1 VSTLQSQQLIQHQI
15 ARDQLGDLPVSPKQ
29 QPSSFPLSRSR
40 GIKARVAAIVLAALA
55 LSLILA
61 YAAVSAVSI
70 QNGYTAMA
78 LRRETEDLRAHNLL
92 LQHQIDVT
100 RSNQRLREAA
110 ARLGLHSADPV
121 GEADYIVVSDLAVAA
136 GAQTAQAGESRPE
149 GGLAARLDRL
159 AMAVVGSADGR
170 AEASTE

>member
-1 VSTLQSQQLIQHQI
+1 VSTLQSQQLIQHPI

-29 QPSSFPLSRSR
+29 QPCNSPWSRSR
-40 GIKARVAAIVLAALA
+40 GIRAKVATSVLAALA

-61 YAAVSAVSI
+61 YAAASAVGI

-78 LRRETEDLRAHNLL
+78 LRRETESLKAQNLL
-92 LQHQIDVT
+92 LQHQIDIAK
-100 RSNQRLREAA
+100 SNQRLREAA
-110 ARLGLHSADPV
+110 TRLGLHPADPV
-121 GEADYIVVSDLAVAA
+121 GEADYIVVPALATAA
-136 GAQTAQAGESRPE
+136 GEAGPE
-149 GGLAARLDRL
+149 GGLAARLARL

>member
-1 VSTLQSQQLIQHQI
+1 M
-15 ARDQLGDLPVSPKQ
+15 
-29 QPSSFPLSRSR
+29 SRSR

-61 YAAVSAVSI
+61 YAAVSAVTI

-78 LRRETEDLRAHNLL
+78 LRQETEDLRAQNLL
-92 LQHQIDVT
+92 LRHQIDVT

-110 ARLGLHSADPV
+110 TRLGLHSADPV
-121 GEADYIVVSDLAVAA
+121 READYIVVPDLAVAA
-136 GAQTAQAGESRPE
+136 GAQTAQVGESRPE
-149 GGLAARLDRL
+149 GGLAARLERL
-159 AMAVVGSADGR
+159 ATAVVGSADGR